1 MKAIEFSQNTWEVL
15 LQLAEAEW
23 GQTFVKPPADASEK
37 TRKLLL
43 ARKELCSLGLCEFDF
58 DGQIKMG
65 FDMRRLLY
73 DLKNTQSIFT
83 YTSNMLLGMPMY
95 IGKISFPADEPDRV
109 HYEQVPY
116 TKIRECLQ
124 EAGAD
129 IALYI
134 CKPDSPMGTD
144 KIDWNQWDRQTQEP
158 DWTKEDGWEQK
169 AIVSFC
175 TGEKVMTNAGDDTGN
190 DQLERV

>member
-1 MKAIEFSQNTWEVL
+1 MKAIEFSKNTWEVL
-15 LQLAEAEW
+15 LQLAEAKW
-23 GQTFVKPPADASEK
+23 GQTFVKLSSDASEK
-37 TRKLLL
+37 TRKLLM
-43 ARKELCSLGLCEFDF
+43 ARKELCSLGLCDFDF
-58 DGQIKMG
+58 DGQIKMS

-83 YTSNMLLGMPMY
+83 YTSHMLLGMPMY
-95 IGKISFPADEPDRV
+95 IGKISFPADKPDQV
-109 HYEQVPY
+109 NYEQVPY
-116 TKIRECLQ
+116 EKIRECLQ

-129 IALYI
+129 CVIYI
-134 CKPDSPMGTD
+134 CDPGSPMGTD

-158 DWTKEDGWEQK
+158 DWTKEDGWEQN

-175 TGEKVMTNAGDDTGN
+175 TGKKVMTNAGDDTGN

>member
-37 TRKLLL
+37 TRKLLM

-109 HYEQVPY
+109 HYEQVRY
-116 TKIRECLQ
+116 EKIQECLQ

-134 CKPDSPMGTD
+134 ASRTVRWGQTKSTGISGIVRH
-144 KIDWNQWDRQTQEP
+144 KNQIGQ
-158 DWTKEDGWEQK
+158 KKMDGNKRPSCHFAQ
-169 AIVSFC
+169 
-175 TGEKVMTNAGDDTGN
+175 G
-190 DQLERV
+190 RR